1 MITPAQLAM
10 EELARQTYLAHQKLP
25 DKIRP
30 VEWTGKR
37 CFIVGGGP
45 SLRGFDFSRLQGERV
60 IGINRSFEHVQ
71 TDLLYFMDHSFY
83 RDVRELESWKQFTG
97 IRVSP
102 SPLSHELLFDES
114 VHLVWRRM
122 HPSLQKRVEDGVYA
136 GTNSGLG
143 ALMLAATLGCSPIY
157 LLGYDLTTGENT
169 HWHSGY
175 TWQTKLDLEALFRD
189 YLKDFDLVA
198 PVLAESG
205 IRIVNLNE
213 QSGLHCFE
221 KKNLDEVLG

>member
-10 EELARQTYLAHQKLP
+10 EEVSRQTYLSHQKLSE
-25 DKIRP
+25 KIRP

-45 SLRGFDFSRLQGERV
+45 SLKGFDFSRLRGERV
-60 IGINRSFEHVQ
+60 IGINRSFEFVQ

-83 RDVRELESWKQFTG
+83 RDVHELESWKRFSG
-97 IRVSP
+97 VRVAP
-102 SPLSHELLFDES
+102 SPLSQELKFDAS

-122 HPSLQKRVEDGVYA
+122 GIGLHRGIEEGVYA

-143 ALMLAATLGCSPIY
+143 ALMLAATLGCNPIY
-157 LLGYDLTTGENT
+157 LFGYDMSTDGGT

-175 TWQTKLDLEALFRD
+175 KNQAQEAMSLLIRD
-189 YLKDFDLVA
+189 YIRDFVQ
-198 PVLAESG
+198 VSSVFTGTG
-205 IRIVNLNE
+205 IKIVNLNK
-213 QSGLHCFE
+213 QSGLHCFP
-221 KKNLDEVLG
+221 KMDPDEVLG